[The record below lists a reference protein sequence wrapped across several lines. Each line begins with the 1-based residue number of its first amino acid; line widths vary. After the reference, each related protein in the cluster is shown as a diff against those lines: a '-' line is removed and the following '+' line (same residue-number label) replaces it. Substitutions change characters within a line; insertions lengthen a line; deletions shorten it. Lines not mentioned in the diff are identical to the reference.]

1 MFYSSTLFMECTGLK
16 IALAQ
21 LNPIIGNLEGNS
33 WKIKDACRQA
43 GKAGADLVV
52 FSELVLTGYPPRD
65 LLYKPDL
72 ICEGQ
77 KALESL
83 VADIKGPAVLMG
95 HVGKRENGA
104 GKGLTNSAVLFQNG
118 KILVQADKVLL
129 PSYDVYDET
138 RYFQAAHHPVICEL
152 SGTQLGITI
161 CEDIWNF
168 PDFYDQD
175 IYHSNPVDELVQAGA
190 DIILNVSASPYRVGR
205 WHTRRKLGQHI
216 VDQFKKPFV
225 LVNQVGGND
234 DLLFDGHSFAL
245 SASGEVIAQARG
257 FEEDL
262 IVVDLAK
269 GKSDVRSTPE
279 CDEEEIFHGLVM
291 GVRDY
296 LNKCGYRKA
305 VVGLSGGIDSAV
317 VAAIAVEALGADNV
331 MGISMP
337 SQYTVDQSISDADR
351 LAKNLSM
358 EFSVVAIEE
367 LFEQYKKLLS
377 PLFPGMAE
385 DVTEENI
392 QARIRGNIL
401 MAVSNKLGSMV
412 LSTGNKSEMSV
423 GYCTLYGDMA
433 GGLSVI
439 SDVPKMKVYAL
450 ANWIN
455 REKEIIPQA
464 IIERP
469 PTAELK
475 PDQTDQDSLPPYEL
489 LDPILEGYVEK
500 HWSVERLIGEG
511 YEAEVVRKVVRMVD
525 SNEYKRNQAAP
536 GLKVTAKAFGS
547 GRRNPIA
554 QKFRRS

>member
-1 MFYSSTLFMECTGLK
+1 
-16 IALAQ
+16 
-21 LNPIIGNLEGNS
+21 
-33 WKIKDACRQA
+33 
-43 GKAGADLVV
+43 VV

-72 ICEGQ
+72 VREGQ

-83 VADIKGPAVLMG
+83 VADVHGPAVLLG
-95 HVGKRENGA
+95 HVGKRKNDT

-118 KILVQADKVLL
+118 EILVQADKVLL
-129 PSYDVYDET
+129 PSYDVFDET
-138 RYFQAAHHPVICEL
+138 RYFQAASHPVICEL
-152 SGTQLGITI
+152 SGTKLGITI

-175 IYHSNPVDELVQAGA
+175 IYHSNPVEELVDAGA
-190 DIILNVSASPYRVGR
+190 DIILNVSSSPYRVGR
-205 WHTRRKLGQHI
+205 WKTRLNLGQHI
-216 VDQFKKPFV
+216 VGQFQLPFV

-245 SASGEVIAQARG
+245 SAKGELVAQAKG

-262 IVVDLAK
+262 VVVDLEQGK
-269 GKSDVRSTPE
+269 GDVRPTPE
-279 CDEEEIFHGLVM
+279 CDEEEMFHGLVM

-296 LNKCGYRKA
+296 LNKCGYNKA

-317 VAAIAVEALGADNV
+317 VAAIAVEALGAEQV
-331 MGISMP
+331 MAISMP
-337 SQYTVDQSISDADR
+337 SQYTADQSISDAER
-351 LAKNLSM
+351 LADNLGIS
-358 EFSVVAIEE
+358 FSVVPIKE
-367 LFEQYKKLLS
+367 LFEEYKKSLS
-377 PLFPGMAE
+377 PLFPGKTE

-455 REKEIIPQA
+455 REKEIIPRA

-469 PTAELK
+469 PTAELR
-475 PDQTDQDSLPPYEL
+475 PDQTDQDSLPPYEV
-489 LDPILEGYVEK
+489 LDSILEGYVEK
-500 HWSVERLIGEG
+500 HWSVERLIEEG
-511 YEAEVVRKVVRMVD
+511 HDAEVVRQVVCKVD
-525 SNEYKRNQAAP
+525 TNEYKRNQAAP

-554 QKFRRS
+554 QKFRRY

>member
-1 MFYSSTLFMECTGLK
+1 MERTGLK

-21 LNPIIGNLEGNS
+21 LNPTIGDLEGNS
-33 WKIKDACRQA
+33 RKIIQACQA
-43 GKAGADLVV
+43 SEKAGADLVV
-52 FSELVLTGYPPRD
+52 FSELILTGYPPRD

-95 HVGKRENGA
+95 HVGKRKNGA

-118 KILVQADKVLL
+118 QILAQAEKVLL
-129 PSYDVYDET
+129 PAYDVYDET
-138 RYFQAAHHPVICEL
+138 RYFQAANHPVVYEL

-175 IYHSNPVDELVQAGA
+175 IYLSNPVEELAQAGA
-190 DIILNVSASPYRVGR
+190 DIILNISASPYRVGR
-205 WHTRRKLGQHI
+205 WQTRRELGQHI
-216 VDQFKKPFV
+216 VDRFKLPFV

-245 SASGEVIAQARG
+245 SASGDVIAQAKG
-257 FEEDL
+257 FAEDL
-262 IVVDLAK
+262 VVVDLEQGK
-269 GKSDVRSTPE
+269 GDVRPTPE
-279 CDEEEIFHGLVM
+279 CNEEEMFRGLVM
-291 GVRDY
+291 GVHDY

-317 VAAIAVEALGADNV
+317 VAAIAVEALGAEQV

-337 SQYTVDQSISDADR
+337 SQYTASQSISDAER
-351 LAKNLSM
+351 LAGNLGLS
-358 EFSVVAIEE
+358 FSVVPIHE
-367 LFEQYKKLLS
+367 LFEQYKKSLS
-377 PLFPGMAE
+377 PLFSGMAE

-401 MAVSNKLGSMV
+401 MAASNKLGSMV

-450 ANWIN
+450 AQWIN
-455 REKEIIPQA
+455 RDKEMIPQA

-469 PTAELK
+469 PTAELR
-475 PDQTDQDSLPPYEL
+475 PNQTDQDSLPPYEV
-489 LDPILEGYVEK
+489 LDSILEGYVEK
-500 HWSVERLIGEG
+500 HWSVERLIEEG
-511 YEAEVVRKVVRMVD
+511 HDAEVVRQVVGKVD

-554 QKFRRS
+554 QKFRRY

>member
-1 MFYSSTLFMECTGLK
+1 M
-16 IALAQ
+16 Q
-21 LNPIIGNLEGNS
+21 
-33 WKIKDACRQA
+33 ACRA
-43 GKAGADLVV
+43 SEKAGVDLVV

-72 ICEGQ
+72 IREGQ
-77 KALESL
+77 KTLESL
-83 VADIKGPAVLMG
+83 VSDIQGPAVLMG
-95 HVGKRENGA
+95 HVGERTNGA
-104 GKGLTNSAVLFQNG
+104 GKSLTNSAVLFQNG
-118 KILVQADKVLL
+118 QILAQADKVLL
-129 PSYDVYDET
+129 PSYDVFDEA
-138 RYFQAAHHPVICEL
+138 RYFHAADQPVICEL
-152 SGTQLGITI
+152 SGTRLGITI

-175 IYHSNPVDELVQAGA
+175 IYHSNPVAELAQAGA
-190 DIILNVSASPYRVGR
+190 DILLNLSSSPYRVGR
-205 WHTRRKLGQHI
+205 WQTRLKLGQHI
-216 VDQFKKPFV
+216 VDRFKLPFV

-245 SASGEVIAQARG
+245 SAAGEVMAQARG

-262 IVVDLAK
+262 VFVDFDR
-269 GKSDVRSTPE
+269 GGDVRPTPE
-279 CDEEEIFHGLVM
+279 CDEDEMFRGLVM
-291 GVRDY
+291 GLRDY
-296 LNKCGYRKA
+296 LNKCGYSKA

-317 VAAIAVEALGADNV
+317 VAAIAVEALGAEQV

-337 SQYTVDQSISDADR
+337 SQYTASQSISDAER
-351 LAKNLSM
+351 LAGNLGIS
-358 EFSVVAIEE
+358 FSVTPIGD
-367 LFEQYKKLLS
+367 LFDQYKKALN
-377 PLFPGMAE
+377 PLFPGTAE

-455 REKEIIPQA
+455 RKKEIIPHT

-469 PTAELK
+469 PTAELR
-475 PDQTDQDSLPPYEL
+475 PNQTDQDSLPPYEV
-489 LDPILEGYVEK
+489 LDPLLEGYVEK
-500 HWSVERLIGEG
+500 HWSVERLIQEG
-511 YEAEVVRKVVRMVD
+511 FEADVVRTVAHMVD

-554 QKFRRS
+554 QKFQKR

>member
-1 MFYSSTLFMECTGLK
+1 MKSFSSSTLFTERTGLK

-21 LNPIIGNLEGNS
+21 LNPTIGDLEGNS
-33 WKIKDACRQA
+33 RKIEDACRQA
-43 GKAGADLVV
+43 GKTGADLVV

-72 ICEGQ
+72 ISEGQ
-77 KALESL
+77 KSLESL
-83 VADIKGPAVLMG
+83 VARIQGPAVLMG
-95 HVGKRENGA
+95 HVGNRKNGKRLA
-104 GKGLTNSAVLFQNG
+104 NSAVLFHNG

-129 PSYDVYDET
+129 PTYDVFDET
-138 RYFQAAHHPVICEL
+138 RYFQAAHHPVIYEL
-152 SGTQLGITI
+152 SGIKLGITI

-175 IYHSNPVDELVQAGA
+175 IYHSNPVEELAQAGA
-190 DIILNVSASPYRVGR
+190 EIILNISASPYRVGR
-205 WHTRRKLGQHI
+205 WQTRQKLGQHI
-216 VDQFKKPFV
+216 VGRFKLPFV

-245 SASGEVIAQARG
+245 SASGEVIAQAKG

-262 IVVDLAK
+262 IVVDSGQGK
-269 GKSDVRSTPE
+269 GDLRPTPE
-279 CDEEEIFHGLVM
+279 CDAEEMFRGLVM

-296 LNKCGYRKA
+296 LHKCGYRKA

-317 VAAIAVEALGADNV
+317 VAAIAAEALGAEQV

-337 SQYTVDQSISDADR
+337 SQYTASQSISDAER
-351 LAKNLSM
+351 LAGNLGIS
-358 EFSVVAIEE
+358 FSIVAIEQ
-367 LFEQYKKLLS
+367 LFEEYKKSLS
-377 PLFPGMAE
+377 PLFPGMVE

-401 MAVSNKLGSMV
+401 MATSNKLESMV

-455 REKEIIPQA
+455 RDKEIIPQA
-464 IIERP
+464 IIKRP

-475 PDQTDQDSLPPYEL
+475 PDQMDQDSLPPYDI
-489 LDPILEGYVEK
+489 LDAILEGYVEK
-500 HWSVERLIGEG
+500 HWPIERLIEAG
-511 YEAEVVRKVVRMVD
+511 YEAEVVRKVAHMVN

-554 QKFRRS
+554 QKFRRH

>member
-1 MFYSSTLFMECTGLK
+1 MK

-21 LNPIIGNLEGNS
+21 LNPSIGDLEGNS
-33 WKIKDACRQA
+33 RKIEDACRQA

-72 ICEGQ
+72 ISEGQ
-77 KALESL
+77 KSLESL
-83 VADIKGPAVLMG
+83 VARIQGPAVLIG
-95 HVGKRENGA
+95 HVGKRQNGA

-118 KILVQADKVLL
+118 KILAQADKVLL

-138 RYFQAAHHPVICEL
+138 RYFQAAYHPVIYEL
-152 SGTQLGITI
+152 SGTKLGITI

-168 PDFYDQD
+168 PNFYDQD
-175 IYHSNPVDELVQAGA
+175 NYQSNPVAELAESGA
-190 DIILNVSASPYRVGR
+190 EIILNVSASPYRVGR
-205 WHTRRKLGQHI
+205 WQARLKLGQHI
-216 VDQFKKPFV
+216 VDRFKLPFV

-245 SASGEVIAQARG
+245 SASGEVIAQAKG

-262 IVVDLAK
+262 IIVDLAQGK
-269 GKSDVRSTPE
+269 GDVRPTPE
-279 CDEEEIFHGLVM
+279 CDEEEMFRGLVM

-305 VVGLSGGIDSAV
+305 VVGLSGGIDSTV

-337 SQYTVDQSISDADR
+337 SQYTASQSISDAER
-351 LAKNLSM
+351 LAKNLGM

-377 PLFPGMAE
+377 PLFAGMVE

-401 MAVSNKLGSMV
+401 MATSNKLGSMV

-450 ANWIN
+450 AKWLN
-455 REKEIIPQA
+455 RDKEIIPQA

-475 PDQTDQDSLPPYEL
+475 PNQMDQDSLPPYDV
-489 LDPILEGYVEK
+489 LDAILERYVEK
-500 HWSVERLIGEG
+500 HESVERLIDAG

-554 QKFRRS
+554 QKFRH

>member
-1 MFYSSTLFMECTGLK
+1 MERTGLK

-21 LNPIIGNLEGNS
+21 LNPTIGDLEGNS
-33 WKIKDACRQA
+33 QKIIQA
-43 GKAGADLVV
+43 WQASEKAGADLVV
-52 FSELVLTGYPPRD
+52 FPELVLTGYPPRD

-72 ICEGQ
+72 VCEGQ

-83 VADIKGPAVLMG
+83 VARIQGPAVLLG
-95 HVGKRENGA
+95 HVGKRKNDT

-118 KILVQADKVLL
+118 RILAQADKVLL
-129 PSYDVYDET
+129 PTYDVFDET
-138 RYFQAAHHPVICEL
+138 RYFQAADHPVVYEL
-152 SGTQLGITI
+152 SGTKLGITI

-168 PDFYDQD
+168 SDFCDQD
-175 IYHSNPVDELVQAGA
+175 IYHSNPVEESVQAGA
-190 DIILNVSASPYRVGR
+190 DIILNVSSSPYRVGR
-205 WHTRRKLGQHI
+205 WQTRLKLGQHI
-216 VDQFKKPFV
+216 VKRFKLPFV

-245 SASGEVIAQARG
+245 SASGEVIGQAKG

-262 IVVDLAK
+262 IVVDTDEGK
-269 GKSDVRSTPE
+269 GDVHPTPG
-279 CDEEEIFHGLVM
+279 CDEEEIFCGLVM

-296 LNKCGYRKA
+296 LNKCGYNKA

-317 VAAIAVEALGADNV
+317 VAAIAVEALGAENV

-337 SQYTVDQSISDADR
+337 SQYTASQSISDAER
-351 LAKNLSM
+351 LAGNLGVS
-358 EFSVVAIEE
+358 FSVVPIEE
-367 LFEQYKKLLS
+367 LFEQYKKSLS
-377 PLFPGMAE
+377 PLFPGKTE

-450 ANWIN
+450 AHWIN
-455 REKEIIPQA
+455 REKEVIPQA
-464 IIERP
+464 IIDRP
-469 PTAELK
+469 PTAELR
-475 PDQTDQDSLPPYEL
+475 PNQTDQDSLPPYEV
-489 LDPILEGYVEK
+489 LDLILEGYVEK
-500 HWSVERLIGEG
+500 HRSVEQLIEEG
-511 YEAEVVRKVVRMVD
+511 YDAEVVRQMVRKVD
-525 SNEYKRNQAAP
+525 QNEYKRNQAAP

-554 QKFRRS
+554 QKFRRH

>member
-1 MFYSSTLFMECTGLK
+1 MERTGLK

-21 LNPIIGNLEGNS
+21 LNPTIGDLEGNS
-33 WKIKDACRQA
+33 RKIEDACRKS
-43 GKAGADLVV
+43 GEAGADLVV
-52 FSELVLTGYPPRD
+52 FSEMVLTGYPPRD

-83 VADIKGPAVLMG
+83 VARIQGPAVLMG
-95 HVGKRENGA
+95 HVGKRKSGA

-118 KILVQADKVLL
+118 QILTQADKVLL

-138 RYFQAAHHPVICEL
+138 RYFQAAHHPVTYDL
-152 SGTQLGITI
+152 SGIKLGITI

-168 PDFYDQD
+168 PDFYDQN
-175 IYHSNPVDELVQAGA
+175 IYHSNPVAELAQAGA
-190 DIILNVSASPYRVGR
+190 DIILNISASPYRVGR
-205 WHTRRKLGQHI
+205 WQTRRKLGQYI
-216 VDQFKKPFV
+216 IDRFKLPFV

-245 SASGEVIAQARG
+245 SATGEVIAQAKG

-262 IVVDLAK
+262 IVVDLEQGK
-269 GKSDVRSTPE
+269 GDIRPTPQ
-279 CDEEEIFHGLVM
+279 CDEEEMFRGLVM
-291 GVRDY
+291 GVHDY
-296 LNKCGYRKA
+296 LNKCGYSKA

-317 VAAIAVEALGADNV
+317 VAAIAVEALGAEQV

-337 SQYTVDQSISDADR
+337 SQYTADQSISDAER
-351 LAKNLSM
+351 LAGNLGIS
-358 EFSVVAIEE
+358 FSVVAIQE
-367 LFEQYKKLLS
+367 LFEQYKKSLS
-377 PLFPGMAE
+377 PLFSRMAE
-385 DVTEENI
+385 NVTEENI

-450 ANWIN
+450 AHWIN
-455 REKEIIPQA
+455 RDKEMIPQA

-475 PDQTDQDSLPPYEL
+475 PNQTDQDSLPPYEV
-489 LDPILEGYVEK
+489 LDPLLEGYVEK
-500 HWSVERLIGEG
+500 HWSVERLIKEG
-511 YEAEVVRKVVRMVD
+511 YDADVVRQVVRMVD

-554 QKFRRS
+554 QKFRRY

>member
-1 MFYSSTLFMECTGLK
+1 MERTGLK

-21 LNPIIGNLEGNS
+21 LNPTIGDFEGNS
-33 WKIKDACRQA
+33 RKIIEACQVSE
-43 GKAGADLVV
+43 KAGADLVV

-77 KALESL
+77 KSLESL
-83 VADIKGPAVLMG
+83 VARIQGPAVLMG
-95 HVGKRENGA
+95 HVGKRKNGA

-118 KILVQADKVLL
+118 QVLTQADKVLL
-129 PSYDVYDET
+129 PDYDVYDET
-138 RYFQAAHHPVICEL
+138 RYFQAANHPVIYKW
-152 SGTQLGITI
+152 SGVNLGITI

-175 IYHSNPVDELVQAGA
+175 IYQSNPVEELAQAGA

-205 WHTRRKLGQHI
+205 WQTRRELGQYI
-216 VDQFKKPFV
+216 VDRFKLPFM

-245 SASGEVIAQARG
+245 SASGEIIAQAKG

-262 IVVDLAK
+262 IVVDLEQGK
-269 GKSDVRSTPE
+269 GDVRPTPE
-279 CDEEEIFHGLVM
+279 CDEDEMFRGLVM

-296 LNKCGYRKA
+296 LNKCGYSKA

-317 VAAIAVEALGADNV
+317 VAAIAVEALGAEQV

-337 SQYTVDQSISDADR
+337 SQYTADQSISDAER
-351 LAKNLSM
+351 LANNLGVS
-358 EFSVVAIEE
+358 FSVVPIQE
-367 LFEQYKKLLS
+367 LFEEYKKSLS
-377 PLFPGMAE
+377 PLYPGMAE

-401 MAVSNKLGSMV
+401 MAASNKLGSMV

-450 ANWIN
+450 AHWIN
-455 REKEIIPQA
+455 RDKEIIPQA

-475 PDQTDQDSLPPYEL
+475 PNQTDQDSLPPYEV
-489 LDPILEGYVEK
+489 LDSILEGYVEK
-500 HWSVERLIGEG
+500 HWSVERLIEAG
-511 YEAEVVRKVVRMVD
+511 YEVEVVRQVARQVD

-554 QKFRRS
+554 QKFRRY

>member
-1 MFYSSTLFMECTGLK
+1 LK

-21 LNPIIGNLEGNS
+21 LNPTIGDFEGNS
-33 WKIKDACRQA
+33 RKIIQACHA
-43 GKAGADLVV
+43 SEKAGADLVV

-77 KALESL
+77 KSLESL
-83 VADIKGPAVLMG
+83 VARIQGPAVLMG
-95 HVGKRENGA
+95 HVGERKSGT

-118 KILVQADKVLL
+118 QVLAQADKVLL
-129 PSYDVYDET
+129 PSYDVFDET
-138 RYFQAAHHPVICEL
+138 RYFQAANQSVVYEL
-152 SGTQLGITI
+152 SGTRLGITI

-168 PDFYDQD
+168 PGFYDQD
-175 IYHSNPVDELVQAGA
+175 IYLSNPVEELVQAGA
-190 DIILNVSASPYRVGR
+190 DIILNVSSSPYRVGR
-205 WHTRRKLGQHI
+205 WQTRLKLGQYI
-216 VDQFKKPFV
+216 ADRFKLPFV

-245 SASGEVIAQARG
+245 SASGEVIAQAKG

-262 IVVDLAK
+262 VVVDLEQ
-269 GKSDVRSTPE
+269 GGGDVCLTPE
-279 CDEEEIFHGLVM
+279 CDEEEMFRGLVM
-291 GVRDY
+291 GVCDY
-296 LNKCGYRKA
+296 LNKCGYSKA

-317 VAAIAVEALGADNV
+317 VAAIAVEALGADQV

-337 SQYTVDQSISDADR
+337 SQYTASQSISDAER
-351 LAKNLSM
+351 LAGNLGIS
-358 EFSVVAIEE
+358 FSVVPIEE

-377 PLFPGMAE
+377 PLFPGLAE
-385 DVTEENI
+385 DVTEENV

-464 IIERP
+464 TIERP

-475 PDQTDQDSLPPYEL
+475 PNQTDQDSLPPYEV
-489 LDPILEGYVEK
+489 LDAILEGYVEK
-500 HWSVERLIGEG
+500 HWSVERLIEAG
-511 YEAEVVRKVVRMVD
+511 YDAEIVRQVVRKVD
-525 SNEYKRNQAAP
+525 QNEYKRNQAAP

-554 QKFRRS
+554 QKFRRD

>member
-1 MFYSSTLFMECTGLK
+1 MERTGLK

-21 LNPIIGNLEGNS
+21 LNPTIGDLEGNS
-33 WKIKDACRQA
+33 RKIIQACQA
-43 GKAGADLVV
+43 SEKAGADLVV
-52 FSELVLTGYPPRD
+52 FSELILTGYPPRD

-95 HVGKRENGA
+95 HVGKRKNGA

-118 KILVQADKVLL
+118 QILAQAEKVLL
-129 PSYDVYDET
+129 PAYDVYDET
-138 RYFQAAHHPVICEL
+138 RYFQAANHPVVYEL

-175 IYHSNPVDELVQAGA
+175 IYLSNPVEELAQAGA
-190 DIILNVSASPYRVGR
+190 DIILNISASPYRVGR
-205 WHTRRKLGQHI
+205 WQTRRELGQHI
-216 VDQFKKPFV
+216 ADRFKLPFV

-245 SASGEVIAQARG
+245 SASGDVIAQAKG
-257 FEEDL
+257 FAEDL
-262 IVVDLAK
+262 VVVDLEQGK
-269 GKSDVRSTPE
+269 GDVRPTPE
-279 CDEEEIFHGLVM
+279 CNEEEMFRGLVM
-291 GVRDY
+291 GVHDY

-317 VAAIAVEALGADNV
+317 VAAIAVEALGAEQV

-337 SQYTVDQSISDADR
+337 SQYTASQSISDAER
-351 LAKNLSM
+351 LAGNLGLS
-358 EFSVVAIEE
+358 FSVVPIHE
-367 LFEQYKKLLS
+367 LFEQYKKSLS
-377 PLFPGMAE
+377 PLFSGMAE

-401 MAVSNKLGSMV
+401 MAASNKLGSMV

-450 ANWIN
+450 AQWIN
-455 REKEIIPQA
+455 RDKEMIPQA

-469 PTAELK
+469 PTAELR
-475 PDQTDQDSLPPYEL
+475 PNQTDQDSLPPYEV
-489 LDPILEGYVEK
+489 LDSILEGYVEK
-500 HWSVERLIGEG
+500 HWSVERLIEEG
-511 YEAEVVRKVVRMVD
+511 HDAEVVRQVVGKVD

-554 QKFRRS
+554 QKFRRY

>member
-1 MFYSSTLFMECTGLK
+1 MERTGLK

-21 LNPIIGNLEGNS
+21 LNPTIGDLEGNS
-33 WKIKDACRQA
+33 RKIEDACRQA

-52 FSELVLTGYPPRD
+52 FSEMVLTGYPPRD

-83 VADIKGPAVLMG
+83 VAGIQGPAVLMG
-95 HVGKRENGA
+95 HVGKRETGA

-118 KILVQADKVLL
+118 EVLVQADKVLL
-129 PSYDVYDET
+129 PSYDVFDEN
-138 RYFQAAHHPVICEL
+138 RYFQAANHPVICEL
-152 SGTQLGITI
+152 SGIKLGITI

-168 PDFYDQD
+168 PNFYDQD
-175 IYHSNPVDELVQAGA
+175 IYQSNPVEELVQAGA
-190 DIILNVSASPYRVGR
+190 DIILNISASPYRVGR
-205 WHTRRKLGQHI
+205 WQTRRELGQHI
-216 VDQFKKPFV
+216 VDQYKKPFV

-245 SASGEVIAQARG
+245 SASGEVIAQAKG

-262 IVVDLAK
+262 VVVDIDKNK
-269 GKSDVRSTPE
+269 GNVRPTPE
-279 CDEEEIFHGLVM
+279 CDEEEMFRGLVM

-296 LNKCGYRKA
+296 LNKCGYNKA

-317 VAAIAVEALGADNV
+317 VAAIAVEALGAECV

-337 SQYTVDQSISDADR
+337 SQYTADQSISDAER
-351 LAKNLSM
+351 LAKNLGVS
-358 EFSVVAIEE
+358 FSVIAINE
-367 LFEQYKKLLS
+367 LFEQYKKSLS

-401 MAVSNKLGSMV
+401 MAASNKLGNMV

-439 SDVPKMKVYAL
+439 SDVPKMNVYAL
-450 ANWIN
+450 ARWIN
-455 REKEIIPQA
+455 RDKEMIPRA

-469 PTAELK
+469 PTAELR
-475 PDQTDQDSLPPYEL
+475 PNQTDQDSLPPYAV
-489 LDPILEGYVEK
+489 LDSILEGYVEK
-500 HWSVERLIGEG
+500 HRSVEQLIEEG
-511 YEAEVVRKVVRMVD
+511 YEAEVVRQVAHMVD

-554 QKFRRS
+554 QKFRRY

>member
-1 MFYSSTLFMECTGLK
+1 MK

-21 LNPIIGNLEGNS
+21 LNPTIGDFEGNS
-33 WKIKDACRQA
+33 RKIIQACQDSE
-43 GKAGADLVV
+43 KAGAGLVV
-52 FSELVLTGYPPRD
+52 FPELVLTGYPPRD

-72 ICEGQ
+72 VCEGQ
-77 KALESL
+77 KSLESL
-83 VADIKGPAVLMG
+83 VARIQGPAVLMG

-118 KILVQADKVLL
+118 QVLTQADKVLL
-129 PSYDVYDET
+129 PAYDVFDET
-138 RYFQAAHHPVICEL
+138 RYFQAAQHPVIYEL
-152 SGTQLGITI
+152 SGIKLGITV

-168 PDFYDQD
+168 PGFYDQD
-175 IYHSNPVDELVQAGA
+175 IYLSNPVEELAQAGA

-205 WHTRRKLGQHI
+205 WQTRLKLGQHI
-216 VDQFKKPFV
+216 VDRFKLPFV

-245 SASGEVIAQARG
+245 SATGEVIAQAKG
-257 FEEDL
+257 FEEDCV
-262 IVVDLAK
+262 VVDLDQ
-269 GKSDVRSTPE
+269 GQGDVRPTPE
-279 CDEEEIFHGLVM
+279 CDEDEMFRGLVM

-296 LNKCGYRKA
+296 LNKCGYSKA

-317 VAAIAVEALGADNV
+317 VAAIAAEALGAEQV

-337 SQYTVDQSISDADR
+337 SQYTASQSISDAER
-351 LAKNLSM
+351 LAGNLGIT
-358 EFSVVAIEE
+358 FSVVPIEK
-367 LFEQYKKLLS
+367 LFEEYKKSLS

-455 REKEIIPQA
+455 RKREIIPRA

-475 PDQTDQDSLPPYEL
+475 PNQTDQDSLPPYEV
-489 LDPILEGYVEK
+489 LDSILEGYVEK
-500 HWSVERLIGEG
+500 HWSVERLIKEG
-511 YEAEVVRKVVRMVD
+511 YEAEMVRQVVRQVD
-525 SNEYKRNQAAP
+525 QNEYKRNQAAP

-554 QKFRRS
+554 QKFRWY

>member
-1 MFYSSTLFMECTGLK
+1 MERTGLK

-21 LNPIIGNLEGNS
+21 LNPTIGDLEGNS
-33 WKIKDACRQA
+33 RKIEDACRQA
-43 GKAGADLVV
+43 GKVGADLVV

-83 VADIKGPAVLMG
+83 VARIQGPAVLMG
-95 HVGKRENGA
+95 HVGKRKNGA

-118 KILVQADKVLL
+118 RVLAQADKVLL
-129 PSYDVYDET
+129 PSYDVFDEN
-138 RYFQAAHHPVICEL
+138 RYFQAAHHPVIYEL
-152 SGTQLGITI
+152 SGIKLGITI

-168 PDFYDQD
+168 PDFYDQN
-175 IYHSNPVDELVQAGA
+175 IYHSNPVAELAQAGA
-190 DIILNVSASPYRVGR
+190 DIILNISASPYRVGR
-205 WHTRRKLGQHI
+205 WQTRRKLGQHI
-216 VDQFKKPFV
+216 VDQFKLPFV

-245 SASGEVIAQARG
+245 SASGKVIAQAKG

-262 IVVDLAK
+262 IVVDLEQ
-269 GKSDVRSTPE
+269 GKSDVRPTPE
-279 CDEEEIFHGLVM
+279 CDEEEMFRGLVM
-291 GVRDY
+291 GIRDY
-296 LNKCGYRKA
+296 LNKCGYSKA

-317 VAAIAVEALGADNV
+317 VAAIAVEALGAESV

-337 SQYTVDQSISDADR
+337 SQYTASQSISDAER
-351 LAKNLSM
+351 LAGNLGLS
-358 EFSVVAIEE
+358 FSVVAIQE
-367 LFEQYKKLLS
+367 LFEQYKKSLS
-377 PLFPGMAE
+377 PLFSGMAE

-450 ANWIN
+450 AHWIN
-455 REKEIIPQA
+455 RDKEIIPQA

-475 PDQTDQDSLPPYEL
+475 PNQTDQDSLPPYEV
-489 LDPILEGYVEK
+489 LDPLLEGYVEK
-500 HWSVERLIGEG
+500 HWSVERLIKEG
-511 YEAEVVRKVVRMVD
+511 YDAEVVRQVARMVD

-554 QKFRRS
+554 QKFRRY

>member
-1 MFYSSTLFMECTGLK
+1 LK

-21 LNPIIGNLEGNS
+21 LNPTIGDFEGNS
-33 WKIKDACRQA
+33 RKIIQACHA
-43 GKAGADLVV
+43 SEKAGADLVV

-77 KALESL
+77 KSLESL
-83 VADIKGPAVLMG
+83 VARIQGPAVLMG
-95 HVGKRENGA
+95 HVGERKNGT

-118 KILVQADKVLL
+118 QVLAQADKVLL
-129 PSYDVYDET
+129 PSYDVFDET
-138 RYFQAAHHPVICEL
+138 RYFQAANQPVVYEL
-152 SGTQLGITI
+152 SGTRLGITI

-168 PDFYDQD
+168 PGFYDQD
-175 IYHSNPVDELVQAGA
+175 IYLSNPVEELVQAGA
-190 DIILNVSASPYRVGR
+190 DIILNVSSSPYRVGR
-205 WHTRRKLGQHI
+205 WQTRLKLGQYI
-216 VDQFKKPFV
+216 ADRFKLPFV

-245 SASGEVIAQARG
+245 SASGEVIAQAKG

-262 IVVDLAK
+262 VVVDLEQ
-269 GKSDVRSTPE
+269 GGGDVCLTPE
-279 CDEEEIFHGLVM
+279 CDEEEMFRGLVM
-291 GVRDY
+291 GVCDY
-296 LNKCGYRKA
+296 LNKCGYSKA

-317 VAAIAVEALGADNV
+317 VAAIAVEALGADQV

-337 SQYTVDQSISDADR
+337 SQYTASQSISDAER
-351 LAKNLSM
+351 LAGNLGIS
-358 EFSVVAIEE
+358 FSVVPIEE

-377 PLFPGMAE
+377 PLFPGLAE
-385 DVTEENI
+385 DVTEENV

-464 IIERP
+464 TIERP

-475 PDQTDQDSLPPYEL
+475 PNQTDQDSLPPYEV
-489 LDPILEGYVEK
+489 LDAILEGYVEK
-500 HWSVERLIGEG
+500 HWSVERLIEAG
-511 YEAEVVRKVVRMVD
+511 YDAEIVRQVVRKVD
-525 SNEYKRNQAAP
+525 QNEYKRNQAAP

-554 QKFRRS
+554 QKFRRD